1 MLPEIYQVRDFGKKS
16 RSKWTTIAKE
26 DTTLKND
33 SLSNMKQKY
42 IRCSIESKKQISFF
56 FKETLIDK
64 HIVMRK
70 ATKQRI
76 KEQCTISE

>member
-42 IRCSIESKKQISFF
+42 IRCSIESKK
-56 FKETLIDK
+56 
-64 HIVMRK
+64 
-70 ATKQRI
+70 
-76 KEQCTISE
+76 